1 MKRIT
6 LTLSVLAAMGLT
18 VAACSDDDDK
28 NATVTKAAVVE
39 NYANIVYQ
47 NYKDS
52 YDDAVE
58 LETAINDFTAAPT
71 AAKFDVAK
79 TKWKEARESYGTTE
93 AFRFASGPID
103 NEDYEAPEGLLN
115 AWPLDEAYIDY
126 VQGGEINANIINNVV
141 LFPQIN
147 KAVLE
152 GLNEDGGEKNISVGY
167 HAIEFLLWGQDLTAP
182 SERKAGLRTFE
193 DYVDNGT
200 TASNEGRRRD
210 YLKVCADLLTDHL
223 DYLVQQWKPGGSY
236 RTTFLALNKDV
247 ALGNIYNGIVTLA
260 GSELAIERIEAALLA
275 ESQEDEHSC
284 FSDNTH
290 RDVALNLEGIINVYK
305 GQYGDID
312 GPSIED
318 LVAQASGAIHTSTN
332 TSINNAVAKT
342 EAILKPF
349 DLAIA
354 GGESSA
360 EGAKVRLAITELQT
374 LSVNLLA
381 GAGAINVTVNGID

>member
-18 VAACSDDDDK
+18 VAACSDDDD
-28 NATVTKAAVVE
+28 NNTAVTKAAVVE

-58 LETAINDFTAAPT
+58 LEAAINDFTTAPT
-71 AAKFDVAK
+71 AAKFETAK

-126 VQGGEINANIINNVV
+126 VAGSETGLNIINNTAI
-141 LFPQIN
+141 QIT
-147 KAVLE
+147 KDVLE
-152 GLNEDGGEKNISVGY
+152 GLNEDGGEKNISIGY

-182 SERKAGLRTFE
+182 SERKPGLRTFE

-200 TASNEGRRRD
+200 TANNEGRRRQ
-210 YLKVCADLLTDHL
+210 YLNVCADLLTDHL
-223 DYLVQQWKPGGSY
+223 NYLVQQWQPGGDY
-236 RTTFLALNKDV
+236 RNTFLALDKDV

-260 GSELAIERIEAALLA
+260 GSELAIERIDVALLA
-275 ESQEDEHSC
+275 ASQEDEHSC

-290 RDVALNLEGIINVYK
+290 RDIALNLQGIINVYK
-305 GQYGDID
+305 GQYGNID

-318 LVAQASGAIHTSTN
+318 LVKQASAPIHASTDA
-332 TSINNAVAKT
+332 SVNNATTKVAAMLT
-342 EAILKPF
+342 PF

-354 GGESSA
+354 GGADSA
-360 EGAKVRLAITELQT
+360 EGAKVKQVVDELQL
-374 LSVNLLA
+374 LSVNILA
-381 GAGAINVTVNGID
+381 GAGAINVTVNGVD